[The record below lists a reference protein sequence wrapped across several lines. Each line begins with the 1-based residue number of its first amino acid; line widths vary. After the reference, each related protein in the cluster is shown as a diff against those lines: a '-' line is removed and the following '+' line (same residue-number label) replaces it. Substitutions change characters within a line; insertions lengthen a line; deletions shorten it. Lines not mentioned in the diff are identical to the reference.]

1 MMAEELL
8 KVPLPDPWTFGVTA
22 DGRVFFINDDLKETT
37 WLHPVTNQAVTTG
50 YFNKQELPQG
60 WQKGY
65 TTEGGEF
72 YIDHNTNTHTL
83 ESPHQDCSIEEPK
96 ISSKRRGSFT
106 GSLFRRSNSK
116 TRNSGRKQ
124 SSGQNKP
131 MSRRTSFAS
140 VTSVRDKS
148 GGKIAMRRDPTAKPM
163 KQGYLYKQN
172 SNGGMWRKRWF
183 LLLSDYTLFYYKDA
197 SEKEALASILLPS
210 YSVSPVTKD
219 DKISRKHTFKI
230 EHAGMRTYFISA
242 DSKQLMTEW
251 VDALKPVCNMNNVQ
265 DADGQHHDDS
275 IKPKVEK
282 DDKKKKTEKKK
293 AKKTKVRTSLTDAE
307 RECGFENKTSN
318 APKSKPNGKTASE
331 KQQTTSQNSSQD
343 TKTRAQKKSVTS
355 SHAQTKQQSRT
366 NKAKSSFSQP
376 TSQHGASRSG
386 QQSTRAQSQNPSA
399 NTSQMPATFQPKP
412 LTKQDLIKHQQ
423 LQRQAQMDKQ
433 AKIRS
438 WMQGRGDHQSAFTPQ
453 YPYSTVDGYAQSMI
467 AQPHR
472 FHNNMSTVH
481 RSHNNNVHMY
491 HPQRIV
497 PGSMINVPRHTTHRQ
512 HGRRAVARMPQMPQ
526 MQKFPESA
534 NLTELDSSKV
544 GQMKSSKSHHD
555 IHQMP
560 QFNSVVNLPQSR
572 SEHVSFNGHG
582 APASHLGTS
591 KVARNSSFVS
601 AVATQKRSNVK
612 VRQIDLKAVNGKKMR
627 AFAISS
633 MISTKNPTHEENS
646 SRQKS
651 YWSSTGNLRSSPSL
665 HSGQTEKIEP
675 KIVVEAKFNARETL
689 ESLEDIKFSA
699 EDIYLE
705 MQKLKPK
712 IKEIEQKMETAEN
725 ESLFDEYSSL
735 QDELSTNKK
744 ELVGMAKSLHN
755 HQGSVDAM
763 EKEYRQHKSKTL
775 NAIDSLANEN
785 EEEIEVQK
793 IKLQQIDQVLKQIKT
808 AKVNLVN
815 FMEFYRNDRQP
826 SIIENSTPFTSPTAS
841 LPSSVSAYDLHSKVE
856 SQSKP
861 VNNVSPSRV
870 VIKPKMKHS
879 TSVDNLTADSFFTTN
894 KFSTLSRSDRSKS
907 AFDRLRQGNGV
918 NVNKP
923 NEIKNI
929 QKQIV
934 QNRLKTLTLDRKRS
948 KQPGWVTQQQNGIG
962 TDVHQAIKHNKMPK
976 ALKKAKQMKQ
986 QSLKNSYKAQ
996 SSAKINQ
1003 SGFDFD
1009 DFKESVD
1016 NAMGGTSEQSKS
1028 SANEGVTM
1036 QLPPPPSE
1044 DELKAVSVD
1053 EVSYTSE
1060 DVHQANGDGTEH
1072 PFGGVVSSGSGLSS
1086 ATSGN
1091 ERDDPP
1097 RGGARDS
1104 TREDNQSSRS
1114 FVDKAKYFSE
1124 CFNEEQ

>member
-1 MMAEELL
+1 
-8 KVPLPDPWTFGVTA
+8 
-22 DGRVFFINDDLKETT
+22 
-37 WLHPVTNQAVTTG
+37 
-50 YFNKQELPQG
+50 
-60 WQKGY
+60 
-65 TTEGGEF
+65 
-72 YIDHNTNTHTL
+72 
-83 ESPHQDCSIEEPK
+83 
-96 ISSKRRGSFT
+96 
-106 GSLFRRSNSK
+106 
-116 TRNSGRKQ
+116 
-124 SSGQNKP
+124 
-131 MSRRTSFAS
+131 
-140 VTSVRDKS
+140 
-148 GGKIAMRRDPTAKPM
+148 
-163 KQGYLYKQN
+163 
-172 SNGGMWRKRWF
+172 
-183 LLLSDYTLFYYKDA
+183 
-197 SEKEALASILLPS
+197 
-210 YSVSPVTKD
+210 
-219 DKISRKHTFKI
+219 
-230 EHAGMRTYFISA
+230 
-242 DSKQLMTEW
+242 MTEW

-265 DADGQHHDDS
+265 DTDGQHHDDS

-355 SHAQTKQQSRT
+355 SHGQTKQQSRT

-386 QQSTRAQSQNPSA
+386 QQSARAQSQNPSA

-512 HGRRAVARMPQMPQ
+512 HGRRAVARIPQMPQ

-534 NLTELDSSKV
+534 NLTGLDSSKA

-612 VRQIDLKAVNGKKMR
+612 VRQVDLKAVN
-627 AFAISS
+627 
-633 MISTKNPTHEENS
+633 
-646 SRQKS
+646 
-651 YWSSTGNLRSSPSL
+651 
-665 HSGQTEKIEP
+665 TEKIEP

-976 ALKKAKQMKQ
+976 ALKKAKQMK
-986 QSLKNSYKAQ
+986 L
-996 SSAKINQ
+996 
-1003 SGFDFD
+1003 
-1009 DFKESVD
+1009 
-1016 NAMGGTSEQSKS
+1016 
-1028 SANEGVTM
+1028 
-1036 QLPPPPSE
+1036 
-1044 DELKAVSVD
+1044 
-1053 EVSYTSE
+1053 
-1060 DVHQANGDGTEH
+1060 
-1072 PFGGVVSSGSGLSS
+1072 
-1086 ATSGN
+1086 
-1091 ERDDPP
+1091 
-1097 RGGARDS
+1097 
-1104 TREDNQSSRS
+1104 
-1114 FVDKAKYFSE
+1114 
-1124 CFNEEQ
+1124 